1 MTNEMKETLRQ
12 LELFLTKQQASSPE
26 PTRPPESDK
35 NEVEAARLCL
45 MAQFFQQQPY
55 SELNKPCLLAK
66 RSEIQAACKSQSLD
80 FAEIEKLAESK
91 MSKSVCDF
99 YRKCNSDQSSPAPK
113 AKVVTETPL
122 AKTQKSLNPELTGKH
137 FLAIGLIGLFLW
149 ICWAAYSH
157 HKATLQAEKAAVE
170 AYFNEEETFQL
181 PAVNGVNT
189 SFKDS
194 ENAFR
199 DYCSQNNQSVSVKT
213 IELAIMS
220 QDRTRQ
226 VDDRISSSE
235 VAQSMAHGNR
245 LNLEDVA
252 TINRYNAVARHGTVK
267 DGTDIGL
274 GVKVSITHRVRR
286 KSSDGTTPLSVEW
299 LCPDPSITGKIPS
312 NYAAT
317 PENIAII
324 SASKH
329 GIKITHTERYGSG
342 KQEFVVTGL
351 VGKNEFQYN
360 LGYSRH
366 PAWPNQWNGG
376 EVEFHNDNDG
386 EAYVNYGY
394 WHPSSKE
401 NEKMENYLPEVE
413 TLRAW
418 IQDYRSQLN

>member
-1 MTNEMKETLRQ
+1 MTNEMKDTLRQ
-12 LELFLTKQQASSPE
+12 LELFLIKQQAISLEHRESPE
-26 PTRPPESDK
+26 SNK

-45 MAQFFQQQPY
+45 MAQFFQKQLY
-55 SELNKPCLLAK
+55 SELIKSCLLAK

-80 FAEIEKLAESK
+80 FGEVEKLAESK
-91 MSKSVCDF
+91 MSESVCDF
-99 YRKCNSDQSSPAPK
+99 YRKCNSELSSPAPN
-113 AKVVTETPL
+113 AKVMTETPL
-122 AKTQKSLNPELTGKH
+122 AKNQKSLNPELTGKH
-137 FLAIGLIGLFLW
+137 FLAIGLIGLVLW
-149 ICWAAYSH
+149 VCWAAYSH
-157 HKATLQAEKAAVE
+157 HKAILQAEKAAVE

-189 SFKDS
+189 SFKDV

-199 DYCSQNNQSVSVKT
+199 DYCSQNNQNVSVKS

-226 VDDRISSSE
+226 VDDRISASE

-274 GVKVSITHRVRR
+274 VVNICITHRVQR

-324 SASKH
+324 SASKN

-351 VGKNEFQYN
+351 IGRNEFQYN
-360 LGYSRH
+360 L
-366 PAWPNQWNGG
+366 
-376 EVEFHNDNDG
+376 V
-386 EAYVNYGY
+386 
-394 WHPSSKE
+394 
-401 NEKMENYLPEVE
+401 
-413 TLRAW
+413 
-418 IQDYRSQLN
+418 

>member
-1 MTNEMKETLRQ
+1 
-12 LELFLTKQQASSPE
+12 
-26 PTRPPESDK
+26 
-35 NEVEAARLCL
+35 
-45 MAQFFQQQPY
+45 
-55 SELNKPCLLAK
+55 
-66 RSEIQAACKSQSLD
+66 
-80 FAEIEKLAESK
+80 
-91 MSKSVCDF
+91 
-99 YRKCNSDQSSPAPK
+99 
-113 AKVVTETPL
+113 
-122 AKTQKSLNPELTGKH
+122 
-137 FLAIGLIGLFLW
+137 
-149 ICWAAYSH
+149 
-157 HKATLQAEKAAVE
+157 
-170 AYFNEEETFQL
+170 
-181 PAVNGVNT
+181 
-189 SFKDS
+189 
-194 ENAFR
+194 
-199 DYCSQNNQSVSVKT
+199 
-213 IELAIMS
+213 MS

-401 NEKMENYLPEVE
+401 NEEMENYLPEVE